1 MAAFN
6 LNLPGVN
13 TPSTSPPPNL
23 PGCLC
28 PSIMEMANEAF
39 HDEVVEKVR
48 YGRWVLVVVGFAL
61 LCFVAAQSQET
72 DWATLIEAAK
82 PAVVWI
88 LAESPGGVSAGS
100 GAIISPNGYILTAA
114 HVIEGASRIIVV
126 VEESREFHASVV
138 QADYEMDVAV
148 LKISATNLTWL
159 SLGNSDQ
166 VQYEQEIRVLGYPLP
181 GHAGVGFAAVGG
193 KIQGFRT
200 SHGIRLLQHDAP
212 TEGGHSGGPVINAQ
226 GEIIAV
232 HTGWIG
238 GEHTKYTIGV
248 AINSA
253 RAIIPQD
260 AIPTEPSPVFRPSY
274 PVLPKRVIK
283 VPDDVPSL
291 KGAVRLA
298 PAGAEIHLAAGKWE
312 GPLEITKPLT
322 LIGEDGATVEGLVTI
337 RNTRDVILQQLIL
350 LTGLE
355 AEDVRGLVL
364 ESVRIPEG
372 GKGVRRGWGG
382 EEVAIGIFLTRVE
395 GARFKDCEVVEAA
408 APLALHECSGIT
420 FVNCTFPLGHWERRT
435 FIANSNHIGFY
446 GCNLQVTG
454 RIYMSNAQDIELD
467 NSKLYGSFTSE
478 SIIHIGGKSS
488 VTFSACEVDAV
499 SLTIS
504 ASDILNSP
512 QVSIANCNL
521 QKSHIGR
528 PEYVEF
534 WALRG
539 DILVEDSSFQNS
551 SIKLTGEMHLRIKNS
566 SFERTEKWYD
576 IGISLGGQSRA
587 SIRNCTFR
595 NDYSIALELDGAA
608 EAEVKNCTFIG
619 NGISC
624 ANWSQYATLTGY
636 GNDMEGNKCDLVGNI
651 SPGFRRSLR
660 PSTAREITF
669 PASNLSSLQE
679 AVDALKPGGVLLL
692 KPGEYEAGITVGKV
706 ITIRSSDGTVV
717 LRAPEGAPA
726 VSLIQNGELTLEDVV
741 IEGGY
746 PAGILAWAP
755 EASVVLRDCYIRN
768 CRTGVDI
775 RWSHAIINGCHIE
788 NNELM
793 GIRADWVGSL
803 EIDNCV
809 VQGNIAGIFISHA
822 DDTRISDCTIVENG
836 GGIKVQG
843 RSIVMLERNTI
854 TSNRTGVRCLLP
866 SCLGKNDVSSFYV
879 FVGSIV
885 GMGNSIYGN
894 EEKDVCPEELSF
906 LTSPRGGTLDTRN
919 KFFTISLRDSEGKA
933 PRGAASLSFSPDGK
947 LLAWGVKGDTPEDF
961 AVELFDIRTG
971 EVVSTL
977 IGGSWPVTFSP
988 DGKMIASGSI
998 DGVRLWKTE
1007 TGEIV
1012 RVLEMPTVVSVNPVT
1027 GERVTY
1033 GSIVEGMAFSPD
1045 GRVLAIGGNCLTW
1058 GFLELY
1064 TVPSWRKVRS
1074 LIEIDDEEQDD
1085 VTSVAFTPDGR
1096 LLAAGL
1102 SGYKH
1107 GKIRIWEAATGRLV
1121 RTLTGHSGG
1130 VLSVAFSPDGRRIAS
1145 SSKDK
1150 TIKLWDTATGRL
1162 IRTLSGHRS
1171 WVTSVAFSPDGTVL
1185 ASGSH
1190 DHTVKLWDVKTGT
1203 LLISLDA
1210 KNDVEGVS
1218 FSPDGRF
1225 LVATYKKSGSKRG
1238 GIVMWDVSLYTGK

>member
-1 MAAFN
+1 M
-6 LNLPGVN
+6 
-13 TPSTSPPPNL
+13 
-23 PGCLC
+23 
-28 PSIMEMANEAF
+28 
-39 HDEVVEKVR
+39 
-48 YGRWVLVVVGFAL
+48 LVVVGVAL
-61 LCFVAAQSQET
+61 LCFVIAQAQET

-114 HVIEGASRIIVV
+114 HVIKDANRVIVV
-126 VEESREFHASVV
+126 VEETQEFRASVV

-193 KIQGFRT
+193 RIQGFRT

-232 HTGWIG
+232 HVGWIG
-238 GEHTKYTIGV
+238 GEHAKYTIGV

-253 RAIIPQD
+253 RKIIPQG
-260 AIPTEPSPVFRPSY
+260 AIPLEPSPVSRPSY
-274 PVLPKRVIK
+274 PVLSRRVIK

-291 KGAVRLA
+291 KGAIRLA

-322 LIGEDGATVEGLVTI
+322 LVGEEGATVEGLITV
-337 RNTRDVILQQLIL
+337 RNTRDVTLRQIVL

-355 AEDVRGLVL
+355 ATDVRGLVL
-364 ESVRIPEG
+364 EAVRIPEE
-372 GKGVRRGWGG
+372 GKGIPISGSEK
-382 EEVAIGIFLTRVE
+382 EEAIGIFLARVE
-395 GARFKDCEVVEAA
+395 GARFSDCEVAEATNS
-408 APLALHECSGIT
+408 LALHECSGII
-420 FVNCTFPLGHWERRT
+420 FNNCGFSLRQWSGMRRT
-435 FIANSNHIGFY
+435 FISNSNHIGFY
-446 GCNLQVTG
+446 GCNLRLKDSLFV
-454 RIYMSNAQDIELD
+454 SNGQEVEFD
-467 NSKLYGSFTSE
+467 NSKLDGSS
-478 SIIHIGGKSS
+478 SDAALHIRGKSS
-488 VTFSACEVDAV
+488 VAFSACELKAFG
-499 SLTIS
+499 LIIS
-504 ASDILNSP
+504 ASDIFDSP
-512 QVSIANCNL
+512 QINIASCAL
-521 QKSHIGR
+521 QKCCIR
-528 PEYVEF
+528 DLQDAEF
-534 WALRG
+534 WESRG
-539 DILVEDSSFQNS
+539 DISIEDSVFQNS
-551 SIKLTGEMHLRIKNS
+551 SIKLGGKMHLWIKNS

-576 IGISLGGQSRA
+576 MGISLGGQSQV
-587 SIRNCTFR
+587 SIRNCTFQ
-595 NDYSIALELDGAA
+595 NDYSIAPYNVALELYGAA

-619 NGISC
+619 NGIAC
-624 ANWSQYATLTGY
+624 ENRSQYATLTGY
-636 GNDMEGNKCDLVGNI
+636 GNVMKGNKCDLVGNI
-651 SPGFRRSLR
+651 APGFRRSLR

-669 PASNLSSLQE
+669 PSPNLSSLQE

-692 KPGEYEAGITVGKV
+692 KPGEYEAGITIGKA
-706 ITIRSSDGTVV
+706 ITIRSSSGSVV

-726 VSLIQNGELTLEDVV
+726 VSIIQNGELILEDVV

-755 EASVVLRDCYIRN
+755 GASVVLRDCRVQN
-768 CRTGVDI
+768 CRKGIDI
-775 RWSHAIINGCHIE
+775 RWSHATIQGSYIE
-788 NNELM
+788 SDENT
-793 GIRADWVGSL
+793 GIVAEWAESL
-803 EIDNCV
+803 EINDCV
-809 VQGNIAGIFISHA
+809 VQGHEDGIGIAVGHTEGVRVSG
-822 DDTRISDCTIVENG
+822 CTITGNDI
-836 GGIKVQG
+836 GITVWG
-843 RSIVMLERNTI
+843 RSLVTLEDNVI
-854 TSNRTGVRCLLP
+854 HSNKFGVSCFQP
-866 SCLGKNDVSSFYV
+866 SCWEKDLFPSFHV
-879 FVGSIV
+879 FVGSLA
-885 GMGNSIYGN
+885 GGGNSIYNN

-919 KFFTISLRDSEGKA
+919 KFFTIPLTDSKGKA

-947 LLAWGVKGDTPEDF
+947 LLAWGVKGDKPEDF

-971 EVVSTL
+971 GVVSIL

-1107 GKIRIWEAATGRLV
+1107 GKIRIWEAVTGRLV

-1238 GIVMWDVSLYTGK
+1238 GIVMWDVSLYTTK